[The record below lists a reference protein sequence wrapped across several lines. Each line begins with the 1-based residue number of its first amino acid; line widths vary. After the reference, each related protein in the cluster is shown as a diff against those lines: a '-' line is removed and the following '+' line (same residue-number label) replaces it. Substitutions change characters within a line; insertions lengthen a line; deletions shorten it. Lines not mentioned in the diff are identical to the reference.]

1 MSVGPDQVQRR
12 VWGPVPNAPVDKATS
27 CDDGAYAEVQHHGR
41 LLGDKYA
48 MQVLLCESLF
58 LELALRNRPPPKDTE
73 ILANYGLDSAVFLHE
88 MFHGKLLQKGAG
100 GFHERLHVPWPVQIC
115 PPPECFKTYAD
126 TSIHRVQLLVISS
139 VSLPRTFC
147 ISS

>member
-1 MSVGPDQVQRR
+1 MNVGPDQVQRR
-12 VWGPVPNAPVDKATS
+12 VWGPVPDAPVDKATS

-41 LLGDKYA
+41 LLSDKYS

-73 ILANYGLDSAVFLHE
+73 ILANYGLGSAVFLHE
-88 MFHGKLLQKGAG
+88 MFHGKTMRKGAG
-100 GFHERLHVPWPVQIC
+100 GFQERLHVPYPVQIC
-115 PPPECFKTYAD
+115 PPPESSKIYAD
-126 TSIHRVQLLVISS
+126 TFTHRVQLPVILS
-139 VSLPRTFC
+139 VSLPRTLF